1 MNPIYSITVDIGTTN
16 SKVSLFNIKTGQ
28 LVEREKFLTWKCQ
41 DNFGQLFDVNKIW
54 NEFHEILN
62 HFMRKH
68 PRQIE
73 SIIFSSVGEAGVLV
87 TEDGIISS
95 PLIAWYDKRG
105 EKYIKELS
113 EKQKKRIYD
122 ITGLPAHANYSLSKI
137 KWIVDHMAEKPN
149 GKLIWLNIPDLFAF
163 KLTNRMATEYSMAS
177 RTMCYDLTQRKW
189 SDEILE
195 MFGLQNYVTFPT
207 VLESGEVIGVMQT
220 EQPSEETDSDIKVRI
235 AGHDHMVGALG
246 IDLKSHDLLNSTGT
260 TEGLLFLDDHLSI
273 NENYYQ
279 NSFSNGIFTKPDLFT
294 LFSSMPTG
302 GNAFKWYQEL
312 FEIDMEVF
320 LSDCEELYK
329 EYSKGNIKLDRQS
342 ITVPHLNGSGAP
354 FKSSLSR
361 GMVYGIDLNT
371 KRKDVLMGLLIGLT
385 MEMKYVARRFPMESV
400 NRIVAI
406 GPVIKNKLWIQ
417 MKADA
422 LNREIYVVKMDESVS
437 FGALKAAYKEVN
449 YDMEYQVVK
458 PNEQRAKDYE
468 NLIPKYDDLY
478 QFKKAFVETNVNES

>member
-1 MNPIYSITVDIGTTN
+1 MNRIYSITVDIGTTN
-16 SKVSLFNIKTGQ
+16 SKVSLFHIKTGQ
-28 LVEREKFLTWKCQ
+28 LVEREKFLTFKSQ
-41 DNFGQLFDVNKIW
+41 DDFGELFDINKIW
-54 NEFHEILN
+54 DRFYEILN
-62 HFMRKH
+62 QFIQKY
-68 PRQIE
+68 PKQIE

-87 TEDGIISS
+87 TEEGVISS

-122 ITGLPAHANYSLSKI
+122 ITGLPAHTNYSLSKI
-137 KWIVDHMAEKPN
+137 KWLLEHMAEKPD
-149 GKLIWLNIPDLFAF
+149 GKLIWLNIPDLFAL
-163 KLTNRMATEYSMAS
+163 KLTKKMMTEYSMAS

-189 SDEILE
+189 SDEILK
-195 MFGLQNYVTFPT
+195 MFGLQHDVTFPA
-207 VLESGEVIGVMQT
+207 VLESGQVIGTMQIG
-220 EQPSEETDSDIKVRI
+220 QQSEETDSDIKVRI

-260 TEGLLFLDDHLSI
+260 TEGLLFVDESLSV
-273 NENYYQ
+273 NENCYK
-279 NSFSNGIFTKPDLFT
+279 NSFSNGIFTKPELFT

-320 LSDCEELYK
+320 LDDCEDLYK
-329 EYSKGNIKLDRQS
+329 EYSKGDVKLDQHS
-342 ITVPHLNGSGAP
+342 IIVPHLNGSGAP

-361 GMVYGIDLNT
+361 GMAYGLDLNT

-385 MEMKYVARRFPMESV
+385 MEMKYVACRFPMEKV

-422 LNREIYVVKMDESVS
+422 LNREIYVVKMDEAVS
-437 FGALKAAYKEVN
+437 FGALKAAYKEAN
-449 YDMEYQVVK
+449 YSMEYQVVK
-458 PNEQRAKDYE
+458 PNGQRAKDYE
-468 NLIPKYDDLY
+468 NLIPKYKDLY
-478 QFKKAFVETNVNES
+478 QFKKEFVQSSVNK